1 MVEADNSA
9 AAAATAPAEESKDQK
24 PKVSYSIVDGFFLS
38 LCRCLLTI
46 AGQKAEG
53 CSH

>member
-24 PKVSYSIVDGFFLS
+24 PKVSDQIVYGFLLTLS
-38 LCRCLLTI
+38 LFADYSRP
-46 AGQKAEG
+46 K
-53 CSH
+53 S

>member
-24 PKVSYSIVDGFFLS
+24 PKVSDLIVDRFILT
-38 LCRCLLTI
+38 LLF
-46 AGQKAEG
+46 ADYSRPK
-53 CSH
+53 S